1 MPCHGTQ
8 EGNPLLLAA
17 GKVLRTPVSFAEK
30 PDALKEP
37 VQFVLHEVPAG
48 EPCGKA
54 DIFRYRQIRKDEG
67 LLKDVP
73 HLLRAETAFLLPCHL
88 REIGSGNDDRALCRR
103 HEPGE
108 AVKKRR
114 LPAPRRAD
122 ERHGAA
128 VFQSEGRDVERTDH
142 AAVAV
147 RKFAYEIPYFDQ
159 VGLLSSR

>member
-1 MPCHGTQ
+1 MT
-8 EGNPLLLAA
+8 
-17 GKVLRTPVSFAEK
+17 
-30 PDALKEP
+30 
-37 VQFVLHEVPAG
+37 VP
-48 EPCGKA
+48 
-54 DIFRYRQIRKDEG
+54 F
-67 LLKDVP
+67 
-73 HLLRAETAFLLPCHL
+73 
-88 REIGSGNDDRALCRR
+88 
-103 HEPGE
+103 EPGE